1 MVWLVVLH
9 LLGFVVDL
17 VVGARRPEG
26 AKDVAI
32 ALLRHQLRLLQ
43 RRSSR
48 PPRLSRWEKRTL
60 AVLVAKL
67 GRLVAGSRSRLA
79 SAVLLVQP
87 ETVLKWHRELVRRK
101 SCGDSFATSASRWH
115 FARTL

>member
-32 ALLRHQLRLLQ
+32 ALLRH
-43 RRSSR
+43 
-48 PPRLSRWEKRTL
+48 P
-60 AVLVAKL
+60 
-67 GRLVAGSRSRLA
+67 
-79 SAVLLVQP
+79 
-87 ETVLKWHRELVRRK
+87 
-101 SCGDSFATSASRWH
+101 
-115 FARTL
+115 